1 MAIAAGIMRDYAL
14 YSGELQEKIEL
25 LVYLP
30 SNFSPLHKYSL
41 LIAQDGKDY
50 FMYGKVKRVIE
61 TLMEEGTIDRT
72 IVVGIPYRNVNDRYE
87 KYHPAGQKHEAY
99 IRFLAHELVPFLDHE
114 LPTYQM
120 GKGRALIGDSLG
132 GTISLLAGLLYP
144 HTFGNIAMQSPYID
158 DSVLARIRAFRDP
171 SLLSIYHSVGTEET
185 AVKTT
190 DGHVRD
196 FITPN
201 RVARDLFMEKQF
213 AYTYHEFAGGHAWT
227 YWQPDLPRAVSA
239 ILSL

>member
-1 MAIAAGIMRDYAL
+1 MVMTAGTMRDYAL

-30 SNFSPLHKYSL
+30 SNFSPLYKYSL

-50 FMYGKVKRVIE
+50 FMYGKMKTAVE
-61 TLMEEGTIDRT
+61 TLMANGTIDRT

-87 KYHPAGQKHEAY
+87 KYHPSGTKHGAY
-99 IRFLAHELVPFLDHE
+99 LRFLAHELVPFLDRE

-132 GTISLLAGLLYP
+132 GTVSLTAGLLYP
-144 HTFGNIAMQSPYID
+144 HTFGKIAMQSPYID
-158 DSVLARIRAFRDP
+158 DSLLALIRSFRDP
-171 SLLSIYHSVGTEET
+171 SLLAIYHSVGSEET

-190 DGHVRD
+190 DGQVRD
-196 FITPN
+196 FVSPN
-201 RVARDLFMEKQF
+201 RKARDLLVEKGF

-227 YWQPDLPRAVSA
+227 HWQPDVPRALST
-239 ILSL
+239 ILTL